1 MEKIDKTLKRVKNT
15 LDFIANKLS
24 FNEVHVSSYK
34 NNQGK
39 TRYKGNLRVKDRR
52 FVFKDMTLND
62 MDNLTSGI
70 LIGYLFCMVKNE
82 YKK

>member
-1 MEKIDKTLKRVKNT
+1 MKEKDKALKRVKNS

-62 MDNLTSGI
+62 MDNFIIGI
-70 LIGYLFCMVKNE
+70 LVGYLFCMVKNE